1 MNYICKCN
9 KDNFF
14 NKRYSY
20 WEEREVTTDEL
31 EVINFI
37 LNSNDVKFNSI
48 LHIGIGNSYFC
59 KIFNQNSK
67 ITGITISEKEIDKA
81 KSMNLSNYNFFL
93 FDKYSIEFNSF
104 VKDKK
109 FDLIVDT
116 NLKSYSCCHE
126 TFLFYIKSLF
136 KTLNNNGILITSING
151 MGWVKNLKPK
161 LTFSFKKLFHFKLK
175 EINGNENN
183 ILTKKELK
191 LLSDKYNL
199 DLFFN
204 DKICYLKK

>member
-1 MNYICKCN
+1 MNFICKCK

-14 NKRYSY
+14 KKKYSY

-59 KIFNQNSK
+59 KKFNQNST

-116 NLKSYSCCHE
+116 NLKSYSCCKE
-126 TFLFYIKSLF
+126 TFTFYISNLF
-136 KTLNNNGILITSING
+136 KTLNNNGTLITSING
-151 MGWVKNLKPK
+151 MQWFKSLKPK
-161 LTFSFKKLFHFKLK
+161 LSFSFKKLFHFKLK

-183 ILTKKELK
+183 ILTINELK
-191 LLSDKYNL
+191 SLSDKHNL